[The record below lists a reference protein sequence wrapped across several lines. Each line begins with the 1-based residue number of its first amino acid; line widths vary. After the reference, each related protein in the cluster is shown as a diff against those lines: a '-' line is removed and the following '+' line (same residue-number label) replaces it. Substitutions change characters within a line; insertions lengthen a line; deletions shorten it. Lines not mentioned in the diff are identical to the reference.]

1 MSRQIVLRLMLVI
14 LGIAAALAIYSIFQ
28 SSETAWRIVGTAFTL
43 AVTIGL
49 IVPFVPAD
57 AGQRVDLLQRTVIGH
72 WTLGGGLVIGMIWT
86 DMLIGR
92 SSTEELLG
100 IWVFA
105 GNPALLVAAIAMRSR
120 RKQDRSL
127 ARAENIAI
135 IGAFASFGAAVL
147 VEQLVNTRGLEEG
160 LQLGFI
166 FLGGTVMMAMSAFGL
181 RTPSTDRFAQIPD
194 PSKIDTVIAAIG
206 VCTAGAWSVFGALE
220 VISDALNAPGGFRT
234 TMDAASDLWLAGV
247 AAAAVSLPC
256 GIASILGI
264 SRVQGPM
271 RWVGRFAI
279 ASAGCLG
286 ALNAYQSIM
295 AIVSFEQWRNPVIS
309 QVNGALVISSAVA
322 LVASLVVMRLNR
334 GRAIVDGAI
343 DRLDWI
349 CPRCA
354 VKAQIEPGEH
364 TCTGCGLSVAIA
376 LRDDRCPKCGYDL
389 HAQPLDARNC
399 PECGRERQ
407 VTALTSA

>member
-28 SSETAWRIVGTAFTL
+28 SSETSWRIVGTAFTL

-72 WTLGGGLVIGMIWT
+72 WTLGGGLVIGVIWT
-86 DMLIGR
+86 DMLVGR

-100 IWVFA
+100 IWALA

-147 VEQLVNTRGLEEG
+147 TEQVSNAMGIDDALR
-160 LQLGFI
+160 LGFVL
-166 FLGGTVMMAMSAFGL
+166 LGGTVMMAMSAFGL
-181 RTPSTDRFAQIPD
+181 RAPSTDRFAPILE
-194 PSKIDTVIAAIG
+194 PSKIDAAIAVIG
-206 VCTAGAWSVFGALE
+206 VCAAGAWSAFGALE

-256 GIASILGI
+256 GIASVLGI

-271 RWVGRFAI
+271 RWVGHFAI

-286 ALNAYQSIM
+286 ALNAYQSLM

-309 QVNGALVISSAVA
+309 QINGALVISSAVA
-322 LVASLVVMRLNR
+322 LVASLVVMRLHR
-334 GRAIVDGAI
+334 GRTIADGPIERI
-343 DRLDWI
+343 DWA

-354 VKAQIEPGEH
+354 MKAPIAPGEH
-364 TCTGCGLSVAIA
+364 TCAACGLSVAIA

>member
-166 FLGGTVMMAMSAFGL
+166 LLGGTVMMAMSAFGL

-271 RWVGRFAI
+271 RWVGWFAI